1 MKDGRLSGGAVIG
14 WNIWPSH
21 EQPFKN
27 RTAVDTAPKQRGV
40 PFKPGQSGNPAGR
53 PKGARSRLGEA
64 FLSDLADA
72 WADHGVEAIERVAKS
87 DPGTFCKIV
96 SNVLPKEVVQMAF
109 SVNGNIAFADV
120 EEAKAYLAAYRLV
133 RDYVPT
139 AHSGDDDHAF
149 RRMATT

>member
-1 MKDGRLSGGAVIG
+1 MKNHL
-14 WNIWPSH
+14 
-21 EQPFKN
+21 
-27 RTAVDTAPKQRGV
+27 RTEPADDTAPKQRGI
-40 PFKPGQSGNPAGR
+40 PFKPGQSGNPNGR

-72 WADHGVEAIERVAKS
+72 WAANGVAAIERVAKS

-120 EEAKAYLAAYRLV
+120 EEAKAYLAAYRHV
-133 RDYVPT
+133 RDHVPT
-139 AHSGDDDHAF
+139 DSRATIEHLTTEAEVAWRVDDDD
-149 RRMATT
+149 